1 MVGDVV
7 GRPGRDALAQ
17 LLPSLR
23 QELGLDVVVVNAENA
38 AAGRGLTTRLAK
50 ELLAAGA
57 DVLSSGNHIYNVREF
72 IPDLE
77 AGLLPVLRPANYPE
91 GAPGRGVITINL
103 GNSTVVPAD
112 ALDGR
117 GTVTVI
123 NLMGRTFMP
132 VEVDDPFRAA
142 DRLLDAVPAGSP
154 VLVDFHAEATSEK
167 QALAWYLDGRVAAV
181 VGTHTHV
188 PTADARILPAGTAMV
203 TDLGMAG
210 ATDSIIGDD
219 VESVL
224 QRFLT
229 SMPTRLPVA
238 AGGEAVMNAVLI
250 DVDEASGLA
259 TRIERVD
266 RRCVVRR
273 SAEQ

>member
-7 GRPGRDALAQ
+7 GRPGRDAVAQ
-17 LLPSLR
+17 LLPPLR
-23 QELGLDVVVVNAENA
+23 LELGLDVVVVNAENA
-38 AAGRGLTTRLAK
+38 AAGRGLTARLARD
-50 ELLAAGA
+50 LLASGA

-72 IPDLE
+72 VPDLE
-77 AGLLPVLRPANYPE
+77 AGVLPVLRPANYPP
-91 GAPGRGVITINL
+91 GAPGRGVITIKV
-103 GNSTVVPAD
+103 GSVGAVARESD
-112 ALDGR
+112 DGR
-117 GTVTVI
+117 GTVTII

-132 VEVDDPFRAA
+132 VEVDDPFRSA
-142 DRLLDAVPAGSP
+142 DQLLEGVPAGSM

-219 VESVL
+219 VGSVL

-238 AGGEAVMNAVLI
+238 AGGDAVMNAVLI
-250 DVDEASGLA
+250 DVDEATGLA
-259 TRIERVD
+259 THIERVD